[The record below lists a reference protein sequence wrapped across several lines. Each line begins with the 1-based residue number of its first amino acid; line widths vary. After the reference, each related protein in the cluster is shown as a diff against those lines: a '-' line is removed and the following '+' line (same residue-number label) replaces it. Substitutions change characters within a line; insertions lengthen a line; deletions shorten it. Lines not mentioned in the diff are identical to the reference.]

1 MAHVRY
7 IKILPWL
14 RWFLVISIYLVWFSL
29 YSSLF
34 WELRDNGV
42 VNNLQF
48 SPESLRVMLLRIFIN
63 TLNVGYSGWQ
73 GRQTGIGRG
82 GRGGGG
88 QGLVEYLASPAKPV
102 LTKKG
107 VLTLFW
113 KLKLITCIHPLFIAR
128 QKINSLTNI
137 TWSAMGTCKHTF

>member
-1 MAHVRY
+1 
-7 IKILPWL
+7 
-14 RWFLVISIYLVWFSL
+14 
-29 YSSLF
+29 
-34 WELRDNGV
+34 
-42 VNNLQF
+42 
-48 SPESLRVMLLRIFIN
+48 MLLRIFIN

-82 GRGGGG
+82 GGAGGG
-88 QGLVEYLASPAKPV
+88 QGLVEYLASPAKRV

-113 KLKLITCIHPLFIAR
+113 KLKIITCIHPLFIAR

-137 TWSAMGTCKHTF
+137 T